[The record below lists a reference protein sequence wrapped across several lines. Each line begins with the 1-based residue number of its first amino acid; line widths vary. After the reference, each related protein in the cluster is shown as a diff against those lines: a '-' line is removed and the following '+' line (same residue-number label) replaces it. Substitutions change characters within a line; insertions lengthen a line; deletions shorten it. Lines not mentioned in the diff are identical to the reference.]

1 MRSVLVVTGYLLA
14 TYGLLYWHCR
24 SIMSPDG
31 RFLLYY
37 CYSIVIVT
45 LLLLLLLL
53 CRVSVC
59 PLLRSPYS
67 VLLGYIT
74 RVNGWTNGRVL
85 RVLRSTVHTLELHIL
100 FCSAT
105 LLRTS
110 ALAGLEWTHAG
121 SPRIH
126 RFKIKYCK

>member
-31 RFLLYY
+31 RFLLCY

-85 RVLRSTVHTLELHIL
+85 RVLRSTVRTLELHIL
-100 FCSAT
+100 SVQLHYFVPLHRRDWNGHMQAV
-105 LLRTS
+105 
-110 ALAGLEWTHAG
+110 LEY
-121 SPRIH
+121 IDL
-126 RFKIKYCK
+126 K